1 MRNYNNNTNNNRQT
15 KIEKKICHFCET
27 KIEKIDFKDVYL
39 LRRFMNS
46 QGKIY
51 PPKKHSNCSFHQR
64 TLANA
69 IKKARFMALVPFV
82 IK

>member
-1 MRNYNNNTNNNRQT
+1 MDKVCY
-15 KIEKKICHFCET
+15 FCEQ
-27 KIEKIDFKDVYL
+27 KMDKIDYKDVYM

-51 PPKKHSNCSFHQR
+51 PPKKFGICAKHQR
-64 TLANA
+64 ALATA
-69 IKKARFMALVPFV
+69 IKRARVMALVPFV

>member
-1 MRNYNNNTNNNRQT
+1 M
-15 KIEKKICHFCET
+15 EKKSCQFCEQ
-27 KIEKIDFKDVYL
+27 KMDKIDYKNVYM

-51 PPKKHSNCSFHQR
+51 PPKKFGICTRHQR
-64 TLANA
+64 TLALA
-69 IKKARFMALVPFV
+69 IKRSRVMALVPFV

>member
-1 MRNYNNNTNNNRQT
+1 M
-15 KIEKKICHFCET
+15 EKKSCQFCEQ
-27 KIEKIDFKDVYL
+27 KMDKIDYKNVYM

-51 PPKKHSNCSFHQR
+51 PPKKFGICTRHQR
-64 TLANA
+64 TLALA
-69 IKKARFMALVPFV
+69 IKRARVMALVPFV

>member
-1 MRNYNNNTNNNRQT
+1 M
-15 KIEKKICHFCET
+15 
-27 KIEKIDFKDVYL
+27 EKIDYKDVYL

-51 PPKKHSNCSFHQR
+51 PPKKFGICAKHQR
-64 TLANA
+64 LLANA
-69 IKKARFMALVPFV
+69 IKRARVMALVPFV

>member
-1 MRNYNNNTNNNRQT
+1 MAYINNNDPQKN
-15 KIEKKICHFCET
+15 EKKACFFCET
-27 KIEKIDFKDVYL
+27 KMEKIDYKDAYL

-51 PPKKHSNCSFHQR
+51 PPKRHGTCTRHQR

-69 IKKARFMALVPFV
+69 IKKARVMALVPFV
-82 IK
+82 VK

>member
-1 MRNYNNNTNNNRQT
+1 MPNYNQNNNRQQV
-15 KIEKKICHFCET
+15 KVEKKICHFCET
-27 KIEKIDFKDVYL
+27 KMDKIDFKDAYL

-51 PPKKHSNCSFHQR
+51 PPKKHGTCAYHQR
-64 TLANA
+64 ALANA
-69 IKKARFMALVPFV
+69 IKKARAMALVPFV

>member
-1 MRNYNNNTNNNRQT
+1 MSSKN
-15 KIEKKICHFCET
+15 CHLCSE
-27 KIEKIDFKDVYL
+27 KIEKIEYKDAYF

-51 PPKKHSNCSFHQR
+51 PPKRHGLCAKHQR
-64 TLANA
+64 MLSQA
-69 IKKARFMALVPFV
+69 IKRSRIMGFVPFV

>member
-1 MRNYNNNTNNNRQT
+1 MNEIQQ
-15 KIEKKICHFCET
+15 EKVCHFCQN
-27 KIEKIDFKDVYL
+27 KLEKIDFKDGYF

-51 PPKKHSNCSFHQR
+51 PRKRHGTCARHQR

-69 IKKARFMALVPFV
+69 IKKSRIMALVPFV
-82 IK
+82 AR

>member
-1 MRNYNNNTNNNRQT
+1 M
-15 KIEKKICHFCET
+15 EKKVCYFCEH
-27 KIEKIDFKDVYL
+27 KMDKVDYKDAYL

-51 PPKKHSNCSFHQR
+51 PPKRHGTCAKHQR
-64 TLANA
+64 ALTQA
-69 IKKARFMALVPFV
+69 IKRARVMALVPFV

>member
-1 MRNYNNNTNNNRQT
+1 MAYNNNIVKT
-15 KIEKKICHFCET
+15 EKKSCFFCDN
-27 KIEKIDFKDVYL
+27 KMDKVDYKDAYL

-51 PPKKHSNCSFHQR
+51 PPKRHGTCANHQR

-69 IKKARFMALVPFV
+69 IKKARVMALIPFV
-82 IK
+82 VK

>member
-1 MRNYNNNTNNNRQT
+1 MDQ
-15 KIEKKICHFCET
+15 KSCHFCEQ
-27 KIEKIDFKDVYL
+27 KMDKIDYKDVYM

-51 PPKKHSNCSFHQR
+51 PPKKHKTCAKHQR
-64 TLANA
+64 ALSQA
-69 IKKARFMALVPFV
+69 IKRARVMALVPFV